1 MVRAL
6 QAAARAS
13 EGLRQQLQEELRG
26 LRGEQGAGAG
36 AGAGGVSQGLQG
48 EPRGLQRHELH
59 GSSCSPE
66 LELHAKGVVVHAH
79 AAAAAAGSLAACPGA
94 AVHAP
99 ADGHSSSM
107 GAAVAAAAAA
117 RARGPAPSPAV
128 AFAAA
133 RRAADGSTPA
143 PPGARPGAAAAPVQ
157 IPFVSPVQISPVQIS
172 PVPKHLPGGLSRQ
185 LSVDN
190 DGVPPSAGA
199 PSAGAPSASRLRAG
213 GKSLSENEVALAE
226 ELKRE
231 LKAINE
237 GRPSRARHPSTE
249 P

>member
-1 MVRAL
+1 MVHAL
-6 QAAARAS
+6 QAAARVS
-13 EGLRQQLQEELRG
+13 QGLRQRLQEELHG
-26 LRGEQGAGAG
+26 LRGGE
-36 AGAGGVSQGLQG
+36 GGVSQGLQ
-48 EPRGLQRHELH
+48 EEARGLRRHELH

-66 LELHAKGVVVHAH
+66 LELHALG
-79 AAAAAAGSLAACPGA
+79 AAASPNSPTAGPGV

-99 ADGHSSSM
+99 AERSPS
-107 GAAVAAAAAA
+107 AVAVAVAAAAAA

-133 RRAADGSTPA
+133 RRTADGSTPA
-143 PPGARPGAAAAPVQ
+143 PPEAQPGAAAAPVQ

-172 PVPKHLPGGLSRQ
+172 PVPKHQPGGLSRQ
-185 LSVDN
+185 LSADN
-190 DGVPPSAGA
+190 EGGRSPGA
-199 PSAGAPSASRLRAG
+199 PSPGRCRAG
-213 GKSLSENEVALAE
+213 GKALSENEAALAE

-237 GRPSRARHPSTE
+237 GRPSRARRSSTE

>member
-1 MVRAL
+1 MVDAL
-6 QAAARAS
+6 QAAARVS
-13 EGLRQQLQEELRG
+13 QGLRQRLQEELHGVRG
-26 LRGEQGAGAG
+26 GE
-36 AGAGGVSQGLQG
+36 GGVSQGLQ
-48 EPRGLQRHELH
+48 EEARGLRRHELH

-66 LELHAKGVVVHAH
+66 LELHALG
-79 AAAAAAGSLAACPGA
+79 AAASANSLTAGPGA

-99 ADGHSSSM
+99 AERSPSTAVAV
-107 GAAVAAAAAA
+107 AAAAAAAA

-133 RRAADGSTPA
+133 RRTADGSTPA
-143 PPGARPGAAAAPVQ
+143 PPEAQPGAAAAPVQ

-172 PVPKHLPGGLSRQ
+172 PVPKHQPGGLSRQ
-185 LSVDN
+185 LSADN
-190 DGVPPSAGA
+190 EGGRSPGA
-199 PSAGAPSASRLRAG
+199 PSPGRCRAG
-213 GKSLSENEVALAE
+213 GKALSENEAALAE

-237 GRPSRARHPSTE
+237 GRPSRVRRSSTE

>member
-1 MVRAL
+1 MVDAL
-6 QAAARAS
+6 QAAARVS
-13 EGLRQQLQEELRG
+13 QGLRQRLQEELHGVRG
-26 LRGEQGAGAG
+26 GE
-36 AGAGGVSQGLQG
+36 GGVSQGLQA
-48 EPRGLQRHELH
+48 EARGLRRHELH

-66 LELHAKGVVVHAH
+66 LELHALG
-79 AAAAAAGSLAACPGA
+79 AAASPNSPTAGPGV

-99 ADGHSSSM
+99 AERSPSTAVAV
-107 GAAVAAAAAA
+107 AAAAAAAA

-133 RRAADGSTPA
+133 RRTADGSTPA
-143 PPGARPGAAAAPVQ
+143 PPEAQPGAAAAPVQ

-172 PVPKHLPGGLSRQ
+172 HVPKHQPSGLSRQ
-185 LSVDN
+185 VSADN
-190 DGVPPSAGA
+190 EGARSPGA
-199 PSAGAPSASRLRAG
+199 PSPGRCRAG
-213 GKSLSENEVALAE
+213 GKALSENEAALAE

-237 GRPSRARHPSTE
+237 GRPSRARRYSTE